1 MKKILFVIHDLHHGG
16 AEKVLVNLVNKMDK
30 RKFDIT
36 VMALFGGGVN
46 EQFLKKDV
54 KLIICHKRAIR
65 GNSKI
70 MKLFSPRFLFDYYIK
85 DKYDII
91 VSYLEGPSAR
101 IVSGCSDKDT
111 KLISWIH
118 VEQHDR
124 DTACKAFRNY
134 KEALEC
140 YRKFDCT
147 VCVSEYVKKDF
158 QSIFPVENPVYV
170 LYNTNETDQIRELA
184 KEPVD
189 DILFKD
195 DEIKLVG
202 VGKLMPNK
210 GFDKLARIHARF
222 IREGYKVHTYILGE
236 GPGRNRIEKIA
247 DENGCADTF
256 TLLGY
261 RTNPYKYI
269 VKCDIFVCSSVAEG
283 FSTAATEAL
292 ILGVPVVTTKVSGM
306 EEMLGQNNE
315 YGIVVGGT
323 DENKL
328 YIGLKAMIGSTE
340 NREKYQD
347 KSMERSKIFSKENT
361 VSEVE
366 KLFESMMEAEINTP
380 VLEKSCV

>member
-16 AEKVLVNLVNKMDK
+16 AEKVLVNLVNNMD
-30 RKFDIT
+30 REKFDIT
-36 VMALFGGGVN
+36 VMALFGGGIN

-54 KLIICHKRAIR
+54 KLIICHKRAVR

-70 MKLFSPRFLFDYYIK
+70 MKLFSPQVLFSYYIK

-101 IVSGCSDKDT
+101 IVSGCNDKNT
-111 KLISWIH
+111 KLVSWIH

-124 DTACKAFRNY
+124 NTACNAFRDY

-158 QSIFPVENPVYV
+158 LSIFSVENPVYV

-184 KEPVD
+184 KDSVD
-189 DILFKD
+189 DIVFKG

-210 GFDKLARIHARF
+210 GFDKLARIHARL
-222 IREGYKVHTYILGE
+222 IQDGYKVHTYILGE
-236 GPGRNRIEKIA
+236 GSERNKIEKIV

-261 RTNPYKYI
+261 RTNPYKY
-269 VKCDIFVCSSVAEG
+269 VAKCNIFVCSSVAEG

-292 ILGVPVVTTKVSGM
+292 ILGVPVVTTRVSGM
-306 EEMLGQNNE
+306 EEMLGNNNE
-315 YGIVVGGT
+315 FGIVVDGT
-323 DENKL
+323 GEDKL
-328 YIGLKAMIGSTE
+328 YDGLKVMVSSLKI
-340 NREKYQD
+340 REKYRD
-347 KSMERSKIFSKENT
+347 KARERSKIFSKENT

-366 KLFESMMEAEINTP
+366 KMFESMMKNEA
-380 VLEKSCV
+380 

>member
-16 AEKVLVNLVNKMDK
+16 AEKVLVNLVNNMDRK
-30 RKFDIT
+30 KFDIT

-46 EQFLKKDV
+46 EQFLKKDI
-54 KLIICHKRAIR
+54 KLIVCHKRAVR

-70 MKLFSPRFLFDYYIK
+70 MKLFSPQFLFRYYIK
-85 DKYDII
+85 DKYDLI

-101 IVSGCSDKDT
+101 IVSGCSDKNT

-124 DTACKAFRNY
+124 NTACNAFRDY

-140 YRKFDCT
+140 YKRFDCT

-158 QSIFPVENPVYV
+158 QSIFPLEKPVYV

-189 DILFKD
+189 DVMFKD

-210 GFDKLARIHARF
+210 GFDKLARIHAKF

-236 GPGRNRIEKIA
+236 GPERNKIEKIV

-261 RTNPYKYI
+261 KTNPYKY
-269 VKCDIFVCSSVAEG
+269 VAKCDIFVCSSMAEG

-292 ILGVPVVTTKVSGM
+292 VLGVPIVTTKVSGM
-306 EEMLGQNNE
+306 EEMLGKNNE
-315 YGIVVGGT
+315 FGIVVDGT
-323 DENKL
+323 GEEEL
-328 YIGLKAMIGSTE
+328 YAGIKNMLNVPEILKDYS
-340 NREKYQD
+340 EKAT
-347 KSMERSKIFSKENT
+347 KRGERFSKENT

-366 KLFESMMEAEINTP
+366 KLFESMKKNEA
-380 VLEKSCV
+380 

>member
-16 AEKVLVNLVNKMDK
+16 AEKVLVNLVNNMD
-30 RKFDIT
+30 REKFDIT

-54 KLIICHKRAIR
+54 KLIICHKRAVR

-70 MKLFSPRFLFDYYIK
+70 MKLFSPQFLFSYYIK

-91 VSYLEGPSAR
+91 ASYLEGPSAR
-101 IVSGCSDKDT
+101 IVSGCNDKNT
-111 KLISWIH
+111 KLVSWIH

-124 DTACKAFRNY
+124 NTAYNAFRDY
-134 KEALEC
+134 REALEC

-184 KEPVD
+184 KDPVD
-189 DILFKD
+189 DIVFKG

-210 GFDKLARIHARF
+210 GFDKLARIHARL

-236 GPGRNRIEKIA
+236 GPERNKIEKIV

-261 RTNPYKYI
+261 RTNPYKY
-269 VKCDIFVCSSVAEG
+269 VAKCDIFVCSSVAEG
-283 FSTAATEAL
+283 FSTATTEAL
-292 ILGVPVVTTKVSGM
+292 ILGIPVVATKVSGM
-306 EEMLGQNNE
+306 EEMLGKNNE
-315 YGIVVGGT
+315 FGIVVDGT
-323 DENKL
+323 GEDKL
-328 YIGLKAMIGSTE
+328 YDGLKVMVSSLKI
-340 NREKYQD
+340 REKYRD
-347 KSMERSKIFSKENT
+347 KARERSKIFSKENT

-366 KLFESMMEAEINTP
+366 KMFESMMKNEA
-380 VLEKSCV
+380 

>member
-16 AEKVLVNLVNKMDK
+16 AEKVLVNLVNNMD
-30 RKFDIT
+30 RKNFDIT

-54 KLIICHKRAIR
+54 KLIICHKRAVR

-70 MKLFSPRFLFDYYIK
+70 MKFFSPHFLFNYYIK

-101 IVSGCSDKDT
+101 IVSGCSDKNT
-111 KLISWIH
+111 KLVSWIH
-118 VEQHDR
+118 VEQHDKNV
-124 DTACKAFRNY
+124 ACNAFRDY
-134 KEALEC
+134 KEALVC
-140 YRKFDCT
+140 YRRFDCT

-158 QSIFPVENPVYV
+158 LSIFSVENPVYV

-184 KEPVD
+184 KDSVD
-189 DILFKD
+189 DIVFKG

-210 GFDKLARIHARF
+210 GFDKLARIHARL

-236 GPGRNRIEKIA
+236 GPERNKIEKIV
-247 DENGCADTF
+247 DENRCADTF
-256 TLLGY
+256 TMLGY
-261 RTNPYKYI
+261 KTNPYKY
-269 VKCDIFVCSSVAEG
+269 VARCDIFVCSSVAEG

-306 EEMLGQNNE
+306 EEMLGKNNE
-315 YGIVVGGT
+315 FGIVVDGT
-323 DENKL
+323 DEDKL
-328 YIGLKAMIGSTE
+328 HDGLKVMISSLKI
-340 NREKYQD
+340 REKYRD
-347 KSMERSKIFSKENT
+347 KAMERSRIFSKENT
-361 VSEVE
+361 VSEIE
-366 KLFESMMEAEINTP
+366 KMFESMMENEA
-380 VLEKSCV
+380 

>member
-16 AEKVLVNLVNKMDK
+16 AEKVLVNLVNNMD
-30 RKFDIT
+30 RENFDIT

-54 KLIICHKRAIR
+54 KLIICHKRAVR

-70 MKLFSPRFLFDYYIK
+70 MKLFSPQFLFSYYIK

-101 IVSGCSDKDT
+101 IVSGCSDKYT
-111 KLISWIH
+111 KLVSWIH

-124 DTACKAFRNY
+124 NTACNAFRNY

-140 YRKFDCT
+140 YRRFDCT

-158 QSIFPVENPVYV
+158 QNLFPVDNPVYV
-170 LYNTNETDQIRELA
+170 LYNTNETDQIREMA
-184 KEPVD
+184 KEPIK
-189 DILFKD
+189 DIVFKD

-210 GFDKLARIHARF
+210 GFDKLARIHARL
-222 IREGYKVHTYILGE
+222 IKEGYKVHTYILGE
-236 GPGRNRIEKIA
+236 GPERNKIEKIV
-247 DENGCADTF
+247 DENGCTDTF

-261 RTNPYKYI
+261 RTNPYKY
-269 VKCDIFVCSSVAEG
+269 VAKCDIFVCPSMAEG

-315 YGIVVGGT
+315 YGIVVDGT

-328 YIGLKAMIGSTE
+328 YIGLKAMIGSPE
-340 NREKYQD
+340 IRKKYQD
-347 KSMERSKIFSKENT
+347 KAMERSKIFSKENT

-366 KLFESMMEAEINTP
+366 KLFESMTKNGA
-380 VLEKSCV
+380 

>member
-16 AEKVLVNLVNKMDK
+16 AEKVLVNLVNNLD
-30 RKFDIT
+30 RQKFEIT

-46 EQFLKKDV
+46 EQFLKKDI
-54 KLIICHKRAIR
+54 KLIVCHKRAVR

-70 MKLFSPRFLFDYYIK
+70 MKLFSPQFLFRYYIK
-85 DKYDII
+85 DKYDLI

-101 IVSGCSDKDT
+101 IVSGCRDKNT

-124 DTACKAFRNY
+124 NTACNAFRDY

-140 YRKFDCT
+140 YKRFDCT

-158 QSIFPVENPVYV
+158 QSIFPLEKPVYV

-189 DILFKD
+189 DVMFKD

-202 VGKLMPNK
+202 VGKLMLNK
-210 GFDKLARIHARF
+210 GFEKLARIHARF

-236 GPGRNRIEKIA
+236 GPERNKIEKIV
-247 DENGCADTF
+247 DENGCTDTF

-261 RTNPYKYI
+261 KTNPYKY
-269 VKCDIFVCSSVAEG
+269 VAKCDIFVCSSMAEG

-306 EEMLGQNNE
+306 EEMLGKNNE
-315 YGIVVGGT
+315 FGIVVDGY
-323 DENKL
+323 DEASLFCNIQNL
-328 YIGLKAMIGSTE
+328 LDNPQLLQSYRYKARLRGE
-340 NREKYQD
+340 D
-347 KSMERSKIFSKENT
+347 FSKEKT
-361 VSEVE
+361 V
-366 KLFESMMEAEINTP
+366 KAAEQ
-380 VLEKSCV
+380 LLKR

>member
-16 AEKVLVNLVNKMDK
+16 AEKVLVNLVNNMD
-30 RKFDIT
+30 REKFDIT
-36 VMALFGGGVN
+36 VMVLFGGGVN

-70 MKLFSPRFLFDYYIK
+70 MKLFSPQLLFSYYIK

-91 VSYLEGPSAR
+91 ASYLEGPSAR
-101 IVSGCSDKDT
+101 IVSGCNDKNT
-111 KLISWIH
+111 KLVSWIH

-124 DTACKAFRNY
+124 NTACNAFRDY

-158 QSIFPVENPVYV
+158 QSIFPVDNPVYV
-170 LYNTNETDQIRELA
+170 LYNTNETDQIREMA

-189 DILFKD
+189 DVVFKD
-195 DEIKLVG
+195 DEIKLIG
-202 VGKLMPNK
+202 VGKLMANK
-210 GFDKLARIHARF
+210 GFDKLARIHARL

-236 GPGRNRIEKIA
+236 GPERNKIEKIA
-247 DENGCADTF
+247 DENGCADTV

-261 RTNPYKYI
+261 RTNPYKY
-269 VKCDIFVCSSVAEG
+269 VAKCNIFVCSSVAEG

-292 ILGVPVVTTKVSGM
+292 ILGVPVVTTRVSGM
-306 EEMLGQNNE
+306 EEMLGKNNE
-315 YGIVVGGT
+315 FGIVVDGT
-323 DENKL
+323 DEDKL
-328 YIGLKAMIGSTE
+328 YNGLKVMVSSLKI
-340 NREKYQD
+340 REKYQD
-347 KSMERSKIFSKENT
+347 KARERSKIFSKENT
-361 VSEVE
+361 VSGVE
-366 KLFESMMEAEINTP
+366 KMFESMMKNEA
-380 VLEKSCV
+380 

>member
-16 AEKVLVNLVNKMDK
+16 AEKVLVNLVNNLD
-30 RKFDIT
+30 RQKFDIT

-46 EQFLKKDV
+46 EQFLKKDI
-54 KLIICHKRAIR
+54 KLIVCHKRAVR

-70 MKLFSPRFLFDYYIK
+70 MKLFSPQFLFRYYIK
-85 DKYDII
+85 DKYDLI

-101 IVSGCSDKDT
+101 IVSGCRDKNT

-124 DTACKAFRNY
+124 NTACNAFRDY

-140 YRKFDCT
+140 YKRFDCT

-158 QSIFPVENPVYV
+158 QSIFPLEKPVYV

-189 DILFKD
+189 DVMFKD

-202 VGKLMPNK
+202 VGKLMLNK
-210 GFDKLARIHARF
+210 GFEKLARIHARF

-236 GPGRNRIEKIA
+236 GPERNKIEKIV
-247 DENGCADTF
+247 DENGCTDTF

-261 RTNPYKYI
+261 KTNPYKY
-269 VKCDIFVCSSVAEG
+269 VAKCDIFVCSSMAEG

-306 EEMLGQNNE
+306 EEMLGKNNE
-315 YGIVVGGT
+315 FGIVVDGT
-323 DENKL
+323 DEDKL
-328 YIGLKAMIGSTE
+328 HDGLKVMISSLKI
-340 NREKYQD
+340 REKYRD
-347 KSMERSKIFSKENT
+347 KAMERSRIFSKENT
-361 VSEVE
+361 VSEIE
-366 KLFESMMEAEINTP
+366 KMFESMMENEA
-380 VLEKSCV
+380 

>member
-16 AEKVLVNLVNKMDK
+16 AEKVLVNLVNNMD
-30 RKFDIT
+30 REKFDIT

-54 KLIICHKRAIR
+54 KLIICHRRAVR

-70 MKLFSPRFLFDYYIK
+70 MKLFSPRFLFNYYIK
-85 DKYDII
+85 EKYDII

-101 IVSGCSDKDT
+101 IVSGCSDRNT

-124 DTACKAFRNY
+124 NTACNAFRNY
-134 KEALEC
+134 EEALEC
-140 YRKFDCT
+140 YRKFDRT

-158 QSIFPVENPVYV
+158 QNIFPVENPVCV

-189 DILFKD
+189 DVMFKE
-195 DEIKLVG
+195 DEIKLIG

-210 GFDKLARIHARF
+210 GFDKLARIH
-222 IREGYKVHTYILGE
+222 IRLIKEGYNVHTYILGE
-236 GPGRNRIEKIA
+236 GPERNKIEKIV

-261 RTNPYKYI
+261 RTNPYKY
-269 VKCDIFVCSSVAEG
+269 VAKCNIFVCSSVAEG

-292 ILGVPVVTTKVSGM
+292 ILGVPVVTTRVSGM
-306 EEMLGQNNE
+306 EEMLGKNNE
-315 YGIVVGGT
+315 FGIVVDGT
-323 DENKL
+323 GEDKL
-328 YIGLKAMIGSTE
+328 YDGLKVMVSSLKI
-340 NREKYQD
+340 REKYRD
-347 KSMERSKIFSKENT
+347 KARERSKIFSKENT

-366 KLFESMMEAEINTP
+366 KMFESMMENEA
-380 VLEKSCV
+380 

>member
-16 AEKVLVNLVNKMDK
+16 AEKVLVNLVNNMDK
-30 RKFDIT
+30 NKFDIT

-46 EQFLKKDV
+46 EQFLTKDV
-54 KLIICHKRAIR
+54 RLIICHKKAVR
-65 GNSKI
+65 GNSRI
-70 MKLFSPRFLFDYYIK
+70 MKLFSPQFLFSHYVK

-101 IVSGCSDKDT
+101 IVSGCSDERT
-111 KLISWIH
+111 RLISWIH

-124 DTACKAFRNY
+124 ATACKAFRNY

-140 YRKFDCT
+140 YRRFDCT

-158 QSIFPVENPVYV
+158 QSIFPVKNPVYV

-184 KEPVD
+184 KEPAD
-189 DILFKD
+189 DTLFKQ

-210 GFDKLARIHARF
+210 GFDKLARIHARLT
-222 IREGYKVHTYILGE
+222 REGYKVHTYILGE
-236 GPGRNRIEKIA
+236 GPERNKIEKIV

-261 RTNPYKYI
+261 RTNPYKYLA
-269 VKCDIFVCSSVAEG
+269 KCDIFVCSSVAEG

-292 ILGVPVVTTKVSGM
+292 ILGVPVVTTRVSGM
-306 EEMLGQNNE
+306 EEMLGKNNE
-315 YGIVVGGT
+315 FGIVVDGT

-328 YIGLKAMIGSTE
+328 YDGLKVMISSLKM
-340 NREKYQD
+340 REKYRD
-347 KSMERSKIFSKENT
+347 KAMERSKIFSKEST
-361 VSEVE
+361 VSKVE
-366 KLFESMMEAEINTP
+366 KMFESMMKNEA
-380 VLEKSCV
+380 

>member
-16 AEKVLVNLVNKMDK
+16 AEKVLVNLVNNMD
-30 RKFDIT
+30 RENFDIT

-54 KLIICHKRAIR
+54 KLIICHKRAVR

-70 MKLFSPRFLFDYYIK
+70 MKLFSPQFLFSYYIK

-101 IVSGCSDKDT
+101 IVSGCGNKDT
-111 KLISWIH
+111 KLVSWIH

-124 DTACKAFRNY
+124 NTACNAFRNY

-158 QSIFPVENPVYV
+158 QRIFPLENPVYV

-189 DILFKD
+189 NIVFKA
-195 DEIKLVG
+195 DEIKVVG

-210 GFDKLARIHARF
+210 GFDKLARIHARL

-236 GPGRNRIEKIA
+236 GPERNKIEKIA

-261 RTNPYKYI
+261 RTNPYKY
-269 VKCDIFVCSSVAEG
+269 VAKCDIFVCSSMAEG
-283 FSTAATEAL
+283 FSTAGTEAL
-292 ILGVPVVTTKVSGM
+292 ILGVPVVTTRVSGM
-306 EEMLGQNNE
+306 EEMLGKKNE
-315 YGIVVGGT
+315 FGIVVDGM

-328 YIGLKAMIGSTE
+328 YEGLKIMLEQSE
-340 NREKYQD
+340 LRETYKD
-347 KSMERSKIFSKENT
+347 KAIERGEMFSKEST
-361 VSEVE
+361 VLAVE
-366 KLFESMMEAEINTP
+366 KLFKT
-380 VLEKSCV
+380 L

>member
-16 AEKVLVNLVNKMDK
+16 AEKVLVNLVNNMD
-30 RKFDIT
+30 RENFDIT

-54 KLIICHKRAIR
+54 KLIICHKRAVR

-70 MKLFSPRFLFDYYIK
+70 MKLFSPQFLFSYYIK

-101 IVSGCSDKDT
+101 IVSGCGNKDT
-111 KLISWIH
+111 KLVSWIH

-124 DTACKAFRNY
+124 NTACNAFRDY

-147 VCVSEYVKKDF
+147 VCVSEYVRKDF

-189 DILFKD
+189 DVVFKD
-195 DEIKLVG
+195 NEIKLVG

-236 GPGRNRIEKIA
+236 GPERNKIEKIV
-247 DENGCADTF
+247 DENGCADMF

-261 RTNPYKYI
+261 RTNPYKY
-269 VKCDIFVCSSVAEG
+269 VTKCNIFVCSSVAEG
-283 FSTAATEAL
+283 FSTATTEAL
-292 ILGVPVVTTKVSGM
+292 ILGVPVVATRVSGM
-306 EEMLGQNNE
+306 EEMLGKNSE
-315 YGIVVGGT
+315 YGIVVDGA
-323 DENKL
+323 DEDKL
-328 YIGLKAMIGSTE
+328 YDGIKELLDSTTCLQHYREMSRLRGESFKKRQTIDAVENMLKSL
-340 NREKYQD
+340 NKD
-347 KSMERSKIFSKENT
+347 
-361 VSEVE
+361 EVE
-366 KLFESMMEAEINTP
+366 
-380 VLEKSCV
+380 